1 MFEILIFGTVKMHI
15 QYIVLNSRKTAPKH
29 NI

>member
-15 QYIVLNSRKTAPKH
+15 QYIVFERLKTAQKH